1 MTFKRISVRVYEPQI
16 LWITTM
22 VILTVFLERSIGI
35 SLQDAL
41 LPTLLLVANVL
52 AGGFIW
58 SRISRLT
65 EKSLIE
71 LLGGGIAIGTIIP
84 AAMTLLLRQ
93 LGLSVVPSVVAFP
106 LVTLGLAY
114 FINRRSK
121 GKTVSPSVN
130 DFKIGASIM
139 CLTAISTLGWTPK
152 VLPFCIVFGICLSLY
167 GYFTRNN
174 YALERN
180 KDFRQISIALITITS
195 FSIFVQAIYAE
206 LLYKSNALWV
216 WVGMDQ
222 ILDESV
228 SWSTQLFAFRDNPT
242 LSGTRMFGYHLTNVI
257 AGELS
262 AVSNSSPFIVTSGIM
277 VLIAIIGSLSI
288 VYSLSYRLFKSKTT
302 ALIAMFL
309 LVVQATLPEPWTLT
323 EAMRIQNVLG
333 LTWFLFLV
341 TCMYDWIRSQLKYG
355 LVVIFLVSVAVTLGK
370 AQFIVLLI
378 AVVLV
383 LNGLQLLTRTQVPS
397 IGKLRLLP
405 IMMIPVFMVS
415 YKYIFK
421 IPRGTTSIVNSTLLW
436 TFVGPALILICTRF
450 LVLRRPAEFLD
461 QDTRHLHLFANFTTV
476 VAISMYVFFQGSN
489 GTHYL
494 ISAALAISSV
504 AASGIVKHSIDQF
517 NKKKSSAVLGLAFLG
532 GALVSF
538 GYYVSNI
545 HFVRIAN
552 GGVLNAIA
560 KWIIAENQYLLP
572 LLSVVIVSF
581 VCSILFIRSLDRHP
595 RSVVRIIK
603 HLTSILILVAVGT
616 NSGFFLGQSFRHVIP
631 QEIYDAGNLVP
642 AVLSS
647 DRKVALSWLREN
659 SDKYDI
665 VATNAMCNELTTP
678 DGPTPRF
685 QSSDCYVRNTNGWV
699 SALSQ
704 RRVLIESPIFSINSS
719 TMSQMGSERY
729 NASLNF
735 ANLESAGAYRFLR
748 EHGVN
753 WFVIDKDNTMLRD
766 WLPFAQIRFENNT
779 VAILE
784 LM

>member
-1 MTFKRISVRVYEPQI
+1 
-16 LWITTM
+16 M
-22 VILTVFLERSIGI
+22 VILTIFLERSIGI
-35 SLQDAL
+35 SFQDAL
-41 LPTLLLVANVL
+41 LPTLLLAANVL

-58 SRISRLT
+58 SHVSRLT

-71 LLGGGIAIGTIIP
+71 LIGGGIAIGTIIP
-84 AAMTLLLRQ
+84 AAITLLLRQ
-93 LGLSVVPSVVAFP
+93 LGLFVVPSVMAFP

-114 FINRRSK
+114 FTNRGSK
-121 GKTVSPSVN
+121 SKTLAPSVN
-130 DFKIGASIM
+130 DFKIGASIIG
-139 CLTAISTLGWTPK
+139 LTAISTLGWTPK

-174 YALERN
+174 YALERD
-180 KDFRQISIALITITS
+180 KDFGQISIVLVSITS
-195 FSIFVQAIYAE
+195 FATLVQVVYAE

-216 WVGMDQ
+216 WVGGDQ
-222 ILDESV
+222 IFDESI

-242 LSGTRMFGYHLTNVI
+242 LSGTRLFGYVLTNVI
-257 AGELS
+257 AGEIS
-262 AVSNSSPFIVTSGIM
+262 ALANSSPFIVTSGVM

-323 EAMRIQNVLG
+323 EAFRIQNVLG
-333 LTWFLFLV
+333 LTWVLFLV
-341 TCMYDWIRSQLKYG
+341 TCIYDWIRSELKYG
-355 LVVIFLVSVAVTLGK
+355 LVIVFLVSVAVTLGK

-378 AVVLV
+378 AVVLG
-383 LNGLQLLTRTQVPS
+383 LNLLQLLTRTQVPF

-405 IMMIPVFMVS
+405 VIMIPVFIII
-415 YKYIFK
+415 YKYVLI
-421 IPRGTTSIVNSTLLW
+421 IPGGTTSFISPTLLW
-436 TFVGPALILICTRF
+436 PFMGTALILICTRF
-450 LVLRRPAEFLD
+450 LLFRRPTEFGD
-461 QDTRHLHLFANFTTV
+461 QSTHHLHLFANFTTV
-476 VAISMYVFFQGSN
+476 IAISMYVLFQGSN

-504 AASGIVKHSIDQF
+504 TASGIVKRSIDQF
-517 NKKKSSAVLGLAFLG
+517 DMKKSSAVFGLAFLG

-538 GYYVSNI
+538 GYYVLHI
-545 HFVRIAN
+545 HFIRTPVV
-552 GGVLNAIA
+552 GVLNGIA
-560 KWIIAENQYLLP
+560 KWITAENQYLLP
-572 LLSVVIVSF
+572 LLSVIIISL
-581 VCSILFIRSLDRHP
+581 VCSIFFIRSLDQHP
-595 RSVVRIIK
+595 RSVLPIMK
-603 HLTSILILVAVGT
+603 YLTSILILVAVGT
-616 NSGFFLGQSFRHVIP
+616 NSGFFLGQSFRHVTEH
-631 QEIYDAGNLVP
+631 EIYDVGSEVP

-659 SDKYDI
+659 SGQFDT

-678 DGPTPRF
+678 DSPTPRV
-685 QSSDCYVRNTNGWV
+685 QSLDCYVRNTHAWV
-699 SALSQ
+699 SALSH
-704 RRVLIESPIFSINSS
+704 RRVLIEAPIFSINSS

-735 ANLESAGAYRFLR
+735 ANLKSADAYRFLR

-766 WLPFAQIRFENNT
+766 WLPLAQTRFENNT